1 MSRERVIQQLAD
13 AALRQY
19 PAESSV
25 LLERVR
31 ARDAAILLESREP
44 SVAAE
49 ALRRVRPD
57 HAAEIAAALG
67 EAAASRIL
75 GTLEPAVGAAT
86 LARMP
91 DDVRESRLRA
101 LDPALARELR
111 ALLAYPPG
119 VAGAIMD
126 PRPPAFR
133 HEATARETI
142 AQLRAAGNR
151 TAADVFVVDD
161 EGMLTASVRIQ
172 DLALADP
179 GTRLEDLAAG
189 LPPFVQ
195 ALTPQDEFVALAE
208 DRRVTSLPVVDV
220 VGRLLGVIR
229 HADLLSASQHD
240 ATADLQTMVGVSKEE
255 RALSSAMFAVRR
267 RLPWLQINLVTAF
280 LAASVVGLFEDTIAR
295 FTALAVLLPVVAGQS
310 GNTGAQALA
319 VTMRGLALREI
330 RLRHWFRVARKELV
344 AGALNGVAV
353 ALVTSLGVYVWS
365 QSAGIAAVIG
375 VSMVCSMI
383 VAGVSGA
390 SVPMA
395 LILFK
400 QDPAAASSIVLT
412 TVTDVMGF
420 LTFLGFATL
429 AAGML

>member
-31 ARDAAILLESREP
+31 ASDAAIVLESREP

-49 ALRRVRPD
+49 TLRRVRPD

-75 GTLEPAVGAAT
+75 GTLEPAVGAAM

-91 DDVRESRLRA
+91 DDAREARLRA
-101 LDPALARELR
+101 LDPALAQELR

-119 VAGAIMD
+119 VAGSIMD

-133 HEATARETI
+133 PDATARETL

-151 TAADVFVVDD
+151 TAADVFIVDD
-161 EGMLTASVRIQ
+161 EGMLTAFVRIQ

-189 LPPFVQ
+189 SPPCVQ
-195 ALTPQDEFVALAE
+195 ALTPQDEFIALAE

-220 VGRLLGVIR
+220 LGRLLGVIR
-229 HADLLSASQHD
+229 HADILSATQNN

-255 RALSSAMFAVRR
+255 RALSSAMFAVRK

-330 RLRHWFRVARKELV
+330 RLRHWFPVARKEFL
-344 AGALNGVAV
+344 AAALNGVAV
-353 ALVTSLGVYVWS
+353 ALVTSLGVYLWS